1 MTGSPPYHKI
11 ATPFC
16 VLLVSLTV
24 TAAPAHAGLLDKV
37 KSIAPRLASGGL
49 IKAIGDYTGG
59 ILEEGTKL
67 VKEGLSGNIDS
78 ATYSRRHDEFLDKK
92 VHLGVKSFLKDA
104 ADNLKL
110 KVANPLE
117 GLKERLGDTRLGKL
131 VSRVQ
136 EKIQGTT
143 ADSPATDATKP
154 DEQDGTIDPRIALDV
169 NDEETEWYEAETS
182 LMDETPLPQAEA
194 VAHVDN
200 NRAGSPDSD
209 WSAYGEGDGKGEPV
223 RPDCKNPWVDID
235 ADCGNEDQATA
246 QARDPWTDLDD
257 GADEWADS
265 STPDCSGP
273 WVDIDADCGDGY
285 QGNDGRS
292 EETEVAGVSDEAQE
306 GTYQEAVD
314 RLLGNEPES
323 ESDPY
328 SASGEGYEDAVAQL
342 EAEAAERERL
352 ARLAAESA
360 ERERQARLA
369 AEAAEQQRLTNANSY
384 DADGT
389 VLGALFGGV
398 VRGLEDS
405 GKLAPGTSSSI
416 AGVAGLSQ
424 GPNGG
429 FASGLNQSLNALNAL
444 SAITPSYSSGGG
456 SGANSCNG
464 MNAEIE
470 RVTAKLNGN
479 VGMCM
484 TARETKQVFTQAA
497 SYYQNNNCPAELVQY
512 SREMIAWANETER
525 QTCSGVR

>member
-49 IKAIGDYTGG
+49 IKAIADYTGG

-104 ADNLKL
+104 ADNIKL
-110 KVANPLE
+110 KVTNPLA
-117 GLKERLGDTRLGKL
+117 GVKERLGDTRLGKL

-273 WVDIDADCGDGY
+273 WVDIDADCRDGY
-285 QGNDGRS
+285 QGDGSRS
-292 EETEVAGVSDEAQE
+292 EETNVARRADETQE
-306 GTYQEAVD
+306 GTYQEAAD

-323 ESDPY
+323 DADPY
-328 SASGEGYEDAVAQL
+328 SASGEGYEGALAQL

-352 ARLAAESA
+352 ARLAAEA
-360 ERERQARLA
+360 AERERQARLAAEATERERQARLA
-369 AEAAEQQRLTNANSY
+369 AEAAERERQARLAAKRAERERQEREYYAMLEQQRLEEELSPQRMQQDYNSSFLGQFNNMMNGIMGMAPTFPSGGMASRPSSNCQNLDQEVSRELNAMNLEGGGMCQNARTY
-384 DADGT
+384 IR
-389 VLGALFGGV
+389 VLSHV
-398 VRGLEDS
+398 KER
-405 GKLAPGTSSSI
+405 
-416 AGVAGLSQ
+416 LSQ
-424 GPNGG
+424 YGCYNGEYEQ
-429 FASGLNQSLNALNAL
+429 AIQQARQS
-444 SAITPSYSSGGG
+444 
-456 SGANSCNG
+456 
-464 MNAEIE
+464 E
-470 RVTAKLNGN
+470 R
-479 VGMCM
+479 
-484 TARETKQVFTQAA
+484 AA
-497 SYYQNNNCPAELVQY
+497 CH
-512 SREMIAWANETER
+512 
-525 QTCSGVR
+525 

>member
-1 MTGSPPYHKI
+1 MTGSPLYHKI

-110 KVANPLE
+110 KVANPLA
-117 GLKERLGDTRLGKL
+117 GVKEKLGDTRLGKL

-154 DEQDGTIDPRIALDV
+154 DEQDGTIDPRIALDI

-182 LMDETPLPQAEA
+182 LMDEMPLPQAEA

-209 WSAYGEGDGKGEPV
+209 WSAYGEDDGQNV
-223 RPDCKNPWVDID
+223 RVQQECEQDWAGCPDGSSNRELQANVQERNPWSDID
-235 ADCGNEDQATA
+235 DSENE
-246 QARDPWTDLDD
+246 
-257 GADEWADS
+257 GADSAAQE
-265 STPDCSGP
+265 CQKV

-292 EETEVAGVSDEAQE
+292 EETEVAGVSDETQE

-314 RLLGNEPES
+314 RLLGNEPAS
-323 ESDPY
+323 DADPY
-328 SASGEGYEDAVAQL
+328 SASDEGYEGALAQL

-360 ERERQARLA
+360 ERERQAQLA
-369 AEAAEQQRLTNANSY
+369 AEAAERERQARLAAKRAERERKEREYYAELEQLQLEEELSPQRMQQDYNSS
-384 DADGT
+384 
-389 VLGALFGGV
+389 VLGQFNNMMNGIMGMAPTFPSGGV
-398 VRGLEDS
+398 ASRPSSNCQNLDQEVSRELNAMNLEGGGMCQNARTYIRVLS
-405 GKLAPGTSSSI
+405 HVKER
-416 AGVAGLSQ
+416 LSQ
-424 GPNGG
+424 YGCYNGEYEQ
-429 FASGLNQSLNALNAL
+429 AIQQARQS
-444 SAITPSYSSGGG
+444 
-456 SGANSCNG
+456 
-464 MNAEIE
+464 E
-470 RVTAKLNGN
+470 R
-479 VGMCM
+479 
-484 TARETKQVFTQAA
+484 AA
-497 SYYQNNNCPAELVQY
+497 CY
-512 SREMIAWANETER
+512 
-525 QTCSGVR
+525 

>member
-1 MTGSPPYHKI
+1 M
-11 ATPFC
+11 
-16 VLLVSLTV
+16 
-24 TAAPAHAGLLDKV
+24 
-37 KSIAPRLASGGL
+37 

-110 KVANPLE
+110 KVANPLA
-117 GLKERLGDTRLGKL
+117 GVKEKLGDTRLGKL

-154 DEQDGTIDPRIALDV
+154 DEQDGTIDPRIALDI

-182 LMDETPLPQAEA
+182 LMDEMPLPQAEA

-209 WSAYGEGDGKGEPV
+209 WSAYGEDDGQNV
-223 RPDCKNPWVDID
+223 RVQQECEQDWAGCPDGSSNRELQANVQERNPWSDID
-235 ADCGNEDQATA
+235 DSENE
-246 QARDPWTDLDD
+246 
-257 GADEWADS
+257 GADSAAQE
-265 STPDCSGP
+265 CQKV

-292 EETEVAGVSDEAQE
+292 EETEVAGVSDETQE

-314 RLLGNEPES
+314 RLLGNEPAS
-323 ESDPY
+323 DADPY
-328 SASGEGYEDAVAQL
+328 SASDEGYEGALAQL

-360 ERERQARLA
+360 ERERQAQLA
-369 AEAAEQQRLTNANSY
+369 AEAAERERQARLAAKRAERERKEREYYAELEQLQLEEELSPQRMQQDYNSS
-384 DADGT
+384 
-389 VLGALFGGV
+389 VLGQFNNMMNGIMGMAPTFPSGGV
-398 VRGLEDS
+398 ASRPSSNCQNLDQEVSRELNAMNLEGGGMCQNARTYIRVLS
-405 GKLAPGTSSSI
+405 HVKER
-416 AGVAGLSQ
+416 LSQ
-424 GPNGG
+424 YGCYNGEYEQ
-429 FASGLNQSLNALNAL
+429 AIQQARQS
-444 SAITPSYSSGGG
+444 
-456 SGANSCNG
+456 
-464 MNAEIE
+464 E
-470 RVTAKLNGN
+470 R
-479 VGMCM
+479 
-484 TARETKQVFTQAA
+484 AA
-497 SYYQNNNCPAELVQY
+497 CY
-512 SREMIAWANETER
+512 
-525 QTCSGVR
+525 